1 MEKLL
6 NHLIGGAVG
15 GFILGVILAGSSISP
30 GILVLLKAVTG
41 MNQILMTV
49 IYGLVAGL
57 IISLVFMFLG
67 KTIPVKQDLFRYVI
81 FGLIWWILLSI
92 LPSLFLGIDN
102 MNLLISLIGW
112 VVYGLILGYLSE
124 YLE

>member
-30 GILVLLKAVTG
+30 GILVLLKAVTD
-41 MNQILMTV
+41 MNQILMTM
-49 IYGLVAGL
+49 IYGLVVGL
-57 IISLVFMFLG
+57 IISIVFMFLG
-67 KTIPVKQDLFRYVI
+67 KTIPVKQDFVRYI
-81 FGLIWWILLSI
+81 GFGLIWWILLSI

-102 MNLLISLIGW
+102 MNMLISLISW
-112 VVYGLILGYLSE
+112 IVYGLILGYISE

>member
-6 NHLIGGAVG
+6 NHLIGGVVG

-30 GILVLLKAVTG
+30 GILVLLKTVTG

-49 IYGLVAGL
+49 IYGLVVGL
-57 IISLVFMFLG
+57 LISLVFMFLG
-67 KTIPVKQDLFRYVI
+67 KTIPIKQDFIRYVI

>member
-49 IYGLVAGL
+49 IYGLVVGL
-57 IISLVFMFLG
+57 IISIIFMFLG